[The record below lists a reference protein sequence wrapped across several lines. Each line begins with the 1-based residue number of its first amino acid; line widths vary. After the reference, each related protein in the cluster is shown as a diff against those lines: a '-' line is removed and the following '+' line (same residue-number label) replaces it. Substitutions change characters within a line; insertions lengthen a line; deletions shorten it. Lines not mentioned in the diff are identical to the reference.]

1 MKEEVNDRVH
11 VKDKWLEAGESK
23 WIYPKEKN
31 PDRFHY
37 KFFPH
42 CSPPWTP
49 ASHEWTTKPR
59 AGRQPD
65 LRAGPPLAGRAR
77 PTGAGPCAVDGCQQ
91 RSELGLPSPAQ
102 AGPPEGLQSQ
112 PHRERRA
119 LRAAQLLI
127 SLCFMFLAS
136 VFLVLLP
143 AGQTVCTVKKQL
155 PAEALKFTSCRQGCW
170 GRASEGVRLGETLAT
185 SSWLPS
191 RAFQLFLYVLLVLC
205 LFGI

>member
-119 LRAAQLLI
+119 LWAAQLLI

-136 VFLVLLP
+136 LFFLSCCQRVRQCAQSRSSCLLKLWSSRH
-143 AGQTVCTVKKQL
+143 A
-155 PAEALKFTSCRQGCW
+155 
-170 GRASEGVRLGETLAT
+170 GRAAGGE
-185 SSWLPS
+185 
-191 RAFQLFLYVLLVLC
+191 RAR
-205 LFGI
+205 GWD

>member
-1 MKEEVNDRVH
+1 MSLWIIYFNIDYWRVNCSVQRKCVWGH
-11 VKDKWLEAGESK
+11 EGGGKWPCASK
-23 WIYPKEKN
+23 GQVTGGWGIKVDLSKGKK

-65 LRAGPPLAGRAR
+65 LLGAGPPLAGRAR

-91 RSELGLPSPAQ
+91 RSELGLPSPAK

-119 LRAAQLLI
+119 LWAAQLLI

-136 VFLVLLP
+136 LFFLSCCQRVRQCAQSRSSCLLKLWSSRH
-143 AGQTVCTVKKQL
+143 A
-155 PAEALKFTSCRQGCW
+155 
-170 GRASEGVRLGETLAT
+170 GRAAGGEQARG
-185 SSWLPS
+185 WD
-191 RAFQLFLYVLLVLC
+191 
-205 LFGI
+205 